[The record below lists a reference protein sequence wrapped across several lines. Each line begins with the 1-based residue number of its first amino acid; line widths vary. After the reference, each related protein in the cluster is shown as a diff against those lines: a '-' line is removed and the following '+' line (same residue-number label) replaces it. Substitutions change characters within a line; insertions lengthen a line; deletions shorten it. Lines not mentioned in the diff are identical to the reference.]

1 MPRASSMEHMIIDR
15 ADGIVT
21 VCEMKYSKDDYRL
34 NETEY
39 RNIVKRMEAFGKETG
54 HKGGMQATVVTTYA
68 LKDNMYSEISPVAIT
83 MNELFMVQ
91 GY

>member
-1 MPRASSMEHMIIDR
+1 MEKIIGREKELSKLIDMIIDR
-15 ADGIVT
+15 A
-21 VCEMKYSKDDYRL
+21 
-34 NETEY
+34 
-39 RNIVKRMEAFGKETG
+39 
-54 HKGGMQATVVTTYA
+54 GGMQATVVTTYA